1 VAIDRAPTLRNA
13 EKLLRQGKLEP
24 AIAEYLRV
32 VEEHPQDWATANVL
46 GDLYVRVGQKEKAV
60 EQFARIAGSLSRQ
73 GFLPK
78 AAALY
83 KKVLKIS
90 PDDEHALW
98 QAGEIAATQGLLV
111 DARAY
116 LTTLAERRAARG
128 DRSGVAEIRIRLA
141 SLIPADFEVRRA
153 AAYARIEAG
162 EGAGARQDFK
172 AMAADL
178 AEKGRQTEALDIL
191 NRAAALFPDDEDI
204 RRSLFTAGVA
214 AGNVPAVAEGAA
226 ELDDSLALQQEFDA
240 EVDVPPAGDLAAM
253 EAGSTGPGALTDP
266 TDSTAGNA
274 VGEEAAEDDLKQW
287 LLPAEEEAGEAPAP
301 FDGVDLSLD
310 GSDLSVLIESPTP
323 LDDETR
329 PATVDTS
336 ASDSERFD
344 LSANVADLEGA
355 LGETDR
361 WIANLAAEHA
371 EVDLTAML
379 ETAKSRTAQH
389 TAQLAPEPPTEVP
402 NTLVALEA
410 IDGLDID
417 GVFEHFRNE
426 ASRRAGH
433 IDAEHDYERAVAL
446 REAGQI
452 EESIQALRASSRA
465 PQQRFRAAAAL
476 GRIYQQR
483 NDLPQAVEWF
493 ERAAEAPP
501 PSPDEAYA
509 LFYEL
514 AASLESVGEV
524 ARALAICLELQ
535 AEAGKYRD
543 LSECIARLSKAQGGG
558 QS

>member
-1 VAIDRAPTLRNA
+1 VAIDRAATLRNA

-24 AIAEYLRV
+24 AIAEYLRL

-60 EQFARIAGSLSRQ
+60 ELFARIAGSLSRQ

-178 AEKGRQTEALDIL
+178 AKKGRQTEALDIL

-204 RRSLFTAGVA
+204 RRSLFSAGVA
-214 AGNVPAVAEGAA
+214 AGNVPAVA

-240 EVDVPPAGDLAAM
+240 EVGVPPAGDLAAM
-253 EAGSTGPGALTDP
+253 EAASTGPGALTDP

-274 VGEEAAEDDLKQW
+274 VGEEAAEEDLKQW
-287 LLPAEEEAGEAPAP
+287 FLPAEEEAGEAPAP

-310 GSDLSVLIESPTP
+310 GSDLSVLIESPTL

-329 PATVDTS
+329 PATLDDMS

-355 LGETDR
+355 VGETDR

-379 ETAKSRTAQH
+379 EAAKSKTAQH
-389 TAQLAPEPPTEVP
+389 ITQLPPEPRTDVP

-465 PQQRFRAAAAL
+465 TQQRFRAAAAL

-483 NDLPQAVEWF
+483 NDLPQAIEWF

>member
-1 VAIDRAPTLRNA
+1 MAIDRAATLRNA

-32 VEEHPQDWATANVL
+32 VEDHPQDWATANVL

-83 KKVLKIS
+83 KKILKIS
-90 PDDEHALW
+90 PDDDHALW

-111 DARAY
+111 DARAF

-128 DRSGVAEIRIRLA
+128 ERSGAAEIRIRLA
-141 SLIPADFEVRRA
+141 SLSPADFDARRA

-162 EGAGARQDFK
+162 DGAGARQDFE

-191 NRAAALFPDDEDI
+191 RRAAALFPDDEDI
-204 RRSLFTAGVA
+204 RRGLLTADVA
-214 AGNVPAVAEGAA
+214 NGNVPAAA
-226 ELDDSLALQQEFDA
+226 AIAAKLDDSISLQQEFA
-240 EVDVPPAGDLAAM
+240 GEVEMPPAGDVAAM
-253 EAGSTGPGALTDP
+253 EGANDGPGARTEPADP
-266 TDSTAGNA
+266 TAGNA
-274 VGEEAAEDDLKQW
+274 VGEEAVEDDLEQW
-287 LLPAEEEAGEAPAP
+287 LLPAEEAGEAPAP

-310 GSDLSVLIESPTP
+310 ESELSVLIESPTL
-323 LDDETR
+323 LDDEAGLGTEE
-329 PATVDTS
+329 DTS
-336 ASDSERFD
+336 SDSERFD
-344 LSANVADLEGA
+344 LTANVADLEGA
-355 LGETDR
+355 LGETDG
-361 WIANLAAEHA
+361 WVANLAAEHA

-379 ETAKSRTAQH
+379 DAAKSRA
-389 TAQLAPEPPTEVP
+389 AQLITQLPSDLLTEVP
-402 NTLVALEA
+402 KTLVASEA
-410 IDGLDID
+410 LDGLDID
-417 GVFEHFRNE
+417 GVFEHFRKE

-433 IDAEHDYERAVAL
+433 TDAERDYERGVAL

-452 EESIQALRASSRA
+452 EDSIQALRASSRA

-483 NDLPQAVEWF
+483 NDLPQAIEWF

-543 LSECIARLSKAQGGG
+543 LSERIARLSKAQGGG

>member
-1 VAIDRAPTLRNA
+1 VAIDRAATLRNA

-32 VEEHPQDWATANVL
+32 VEDHPHDWATANVL

-60 EQFARIAGSLSRQ
+60 EQFARIAGGLSRQ

-83 KKVLKIS
+83 KKILKIS
-90 PDDEHALW
+90 PDDDHALW

-111 DARAY
+111 DARAF

-128 DRSGVAEIRIRLA
+128 ERSGAAEIRIRLA
-141 SLIPADFEVRRA
+141 SLSPADFDARRA

-162 EGAGARQDFK
+162 DGAGARQDFE

-191 NRAAALFPDDEDI
+191 RRAAALFPDDEDI
-204 RRSLFTAGVA
+204 RRGLLTADVA
-214 AGNVPAVAEGAA
+214 NGNVPAAA
-226 ELDDSLALQQEFDA
+226 AIAAKLDDSISLQQEFA
-240 EVDVPPAGDLAAM
+240 GEVEMPPAGDVAAM
-253 EAGSTGPGALTDP
+253 EGANDGPGARTEPADP
-266 TDSTAGNA
+266 TAGNA
-274 VGEEAAEDDLKQW
+274 VGEEAVEDDLEQW
-287 LLPAEEEAGEAPAP
+287 LLPAEEAGEAPAP

-310 GSDLSVLIESPTP
+310 ESELSVLIESPTL
-323 LDDETR
+323 LDDEAGLGTEE
-329 PATVDTS
+329 DTS
-336 ASDSERFD
+336 SDSERFD
-344 LSANVADLEGA
+344 LTANVADLEGA
-355 LGETDR
+355 LGETDG
-361 WIANLAAEHA
+361 WVANLAAEHA
-371 EVDLTAML
+371 EVDLPAML
-379 ETAKSRTAQH
+379 DAAKSRA
-389 TAQLAPEPPTEVP
+389 AQLITQLPSDLLTEVP
-402 NTLVALEA
+402 KTLVASEA
-410 IDGLDID
+410 LDGLDID
-417 GVFEHFRNE
+417 GVFEHFRKE

-433 IDAEHDYERAVAL
+433 TDAERDYERGVAL

-452 EESIQALRASSRA
+452 EDSIQALRASSRA

-483 NDLPQAVEWF
+483 NDLPQAIEWF

-543 LSECIARLSKAQGGG
+543 LSERIARLSKAQGGG

>member
-1 VAIDRAPTLRNA
+1 VAIDRAATLRNA

-32 VEEHPQDWATANVL
+32 VEDHPQDWATANVL

-83 KKVLKIS
+83 KKILKIS
-90 PDDEHALW
+90 PDDDHALW

-111 DARAY
+111 DARAF

-128 DRSGVAEIRIRLA
+128 ERSGAAEIRIRLA
-141 SLIPADFEVRRA
+141 SLSPADFDARRA

-162 EGAGARQDFK
+162 DGAGARQDFE

-191 NRAAALFPDDEDI
+191 RRAAALFPDDEDI
-204 RRSLFTAGVA
+204 RRGLLTADVA
-214 AGNVPAVAEGAA
+214 NGNVPAAA
-226 ELDDSLALQQEFDA
+226 AIAAKLDDSISLQQEFA
-240 EVDVPPAGDLAAM
+240 GEVEMPPAGDVAAM
-253 EAGSTGPGALTDP
+253 EGANDGPGARTEPADP
-266 TDSTAGNA
+266 TAGNA
-274 VGEEAAEDDLKQW
+274 VGEEAVEDDLEQW
-287 LLPAEEEAGEAPAP
+287 LLPAEEAGEAPAP

-310 GSDLSVLIESPTP
+310 ESELSVLIESPTL
-323 LDDETR
+323 LDDEAGLGTEE
-329 PATVDTS
+329 DTS
-336 ASDSERFD
+336 SDSERFD
-344 LSANVADLEGA
+344 LTANVADLEGA
-355 LGETDR
+355 LGETDG
-361 WIANLAAEHA
+361 WVANLAAEHA

-379 ETAKSRTAQH
+379 DAAKSRA
-389 TAQLAPEPPTEVP
+389 AQLITQLPSDLLTEVP
-402 NTLVALEA
+402 KTLVASEA
-410 IDGLDID
+410 LDGLDID
-417 GVFEHFRNE
+417 GVFEHFRKE

-433 IDAEHDYERAVAL
+433 TDAERDYERGVAL

-452 EESIQALRASSRA
+452 EDSIQALRASSRA

-483 NDLPQAVEWF
+483 NDLPQAIEWF

-543 LSECIARLSKAQGGG
+543 LSERIARLSKAQGGG

>member
-1 VAIDRAPTLRNA
+1 VAIDRAATLRNA

-32 VEEHPQDWATANVL
+32 VEDHPQDWATANVL

-83 KKVLKIS
+83 KKILKIS
-90 PDDEHALW
+90 PDDDHALW

-111 DARAY
+111 DARAF

-128 DRSGVAEIRIRLA
+128 ERSGAAEIRIRLA
-141 SLIPADFEVRRA
+141 SLSPADFDARRA

-162 EGAGARQDFK
+162 DGAGARQDFE

-191 NRAAALFPDDEDI
+191 RRAAALFPDDEDI
-204 RRSLFTAGVA
+204 RRGLLTADVA
-214 AGNVPAVAEGAA
+214 NGNVPAAA
-226 ELDDSLALQQEFDA
+226 AIAAKLDDSISLQQEFA
-240 EVDVPPAGDLAAM
+240 GEVEMPPAGDVAAM
-253 EAGSTGPGALTDP
+253 EGANDGPGARTEPADP
-266 TDSTAGNA
+266 TAGNA
-274 VGEEAAEDDLKQW
+274 VGEEAVEDDLEQW
-287 LLPAEEEAGEAPAP
+287 LLPAEEAGEAPAP

-310 GSDLSVLIESPTP
+310 ESELSVLIESPTL
-323 LDDETR
+323 LDDEAGLGTEE
-329 PATVDTS
+329 DTS
-336 ASDSERFD
+336 SDSERFD
-344 LSANVADLEGA
+344 LTANVADLEGA
-355 LGETDR
+355 LGETDG
-361 WIANLAAEHA
+361 WVANLAAEHA
-371 EVDLTAML
+371 EVDLPAML
-379 ETAKSRTAQH
+379 DAAKSRA
-389 TAQLAPEPPTEVP
+389 AQLITQLPSDLLTEVP
-402 NTLVALEA
+402 KTLVASEA
-410 IDGLDID
+410 LDGLDID
-417 GVFEHFRNE
+417 GVFEHFRKE

-433 IDAEHDYERAVAL
+433 TDAERDYERGVAL

-452 EESIQALRASSRA
+452 EDSIQALRASSRA

-483 NDLPQAVEWF
+483 NDLPQAIEWF

-543 LSECIARLSKAQGGG
+543 LSERIARLSKAQGGG

>member
-1 VAIDRAPTLRNA
+1 VAIDRAATLRNA
-13 EKLLRQGKLEP
+13 EKLLRQGKLES

-32 VEEHPQDWATANVL
+32 VEDHPQDWATANVL

-60 EQFARIAGSLSRQ
+60 EQFTRIAGSLNRQ

-83 KKVLKIS
+83 KKILKIS
-90 PDDEHALW
+90 PDDDHALW

-111 DARAY
+111 DARGY
-116 LTTLAERRAARG
+116 LTTVAERRAARG
-128 DRSGVAEIRIRLA
+128 DRSGAAEIRIRLA
-141 SLIPADFEVRRA
+141 SLSPADFDARLA

-162 EGAGARQDFK
+162 DEAGARQDFK
-172 AMAADL
+172 AMLADL
-178 AEKGRQTEALDIL
+178 AEKGRHTEALDTL
-191 NRAAALFPDDEDI
+191 SKAAALFSDDEDT
-204 RRSLFTAGVA
+204 RGSLLTADVA
-214 AGNVPAVAEGAA
+214 AGNGPAVAEVAA
-226 ELDDSLALQQEFDA
+226 KLDDSVSLQQEFAA
-240 EVDVPPAGDLAAM
+240 EVEVPPAGDLAATDG
-253 EAGSTGPGALTDP
+253 ASAGPGALRDPADP
-266 TDSTAGNA
+266 TAGKA
-274 VGEEAAEDDLKQW
+274 VGEEPVENDLKQW
-287 LLPAEEEAGEAPAP
+287 LLPAGGAGEAPAP
-301 FDGVDLSLD
+301 FDHVDFSLD
-310 GSDLSVLIESPTP
+310 ESDLSVRIESPT
-323 LDDETR
+323 LLADEAR
-329 PATVDTS
+329 LATVDDTS

-344 LSANVADLEGA
+344 VSANSADLERA
-355 LGETDR
+355 PGEADR

-379 ETAKSRTAQH
+379 DAAKSETAQH
-389 TAQLAPEPPTEVP
+389 VTELAPDPPTEIP
-402 NTLVALEA
+402 KTLVASEA

-426 ASRRAGH
+426 ASLRAGL
-433 IDAEHDYERAVAL
+433 IDAERDYERGVAL

-483 NDLPQAVEWF
+483 NDLSQAIEWF

-501 PSPDEAYA
+501 SSPDESFA

-514 AASLESVGEV
+514 AESLESVGEV

-535 AEAGKYRD
+535 AEAGRNRD
-543 LSECIARLSKAQGGG
+543 LSERIAQLSRAQGGG
-558 QS
+558 QP